1 MKRVLLFSASRR
13 ASVVFPVPGG
23 PHKINDGIAV
33 PPSIKRRNTR
43 PSPTSCSW
51 PTNSFSVRGRM
62 RSASGAA
69 VAERALE
76 LCGSLIS
83 GNKLDGLLS
92 GILAKTSVSQMFFK
106 DDPTTEGTEKN
117 QERENNSAWFC
128 ISLCPL
134 W

>member
-1 MKRVLLFSASRR
+1 
-13 ASVVFPVPGG
+13 
-23 PHKINDGIAV
+23 
-33 PPSIKRRNTR
+33 
-43 PSPTSCSW
+43 
-51 PTNSFSVRGRM
+51 M

-92 GILAKTSVSQMFFK
+92 GILAETSVSQIYFE
-106 DDPTTEGTEKN
+106 DDLTTEDTEKN
-117 QERENNSAWFC
+117 KKSKKSSAC
-128 ISLCPL
+128 LYLALCPL

>member
-1 MKRVLLFSASRR
+1 
-13 ASVVFPVPGG
+13 
-23 PHKINDGIAV
+23 
-33 PPSIKRRNTR
+33 
-43 PSPTSCSW
+43 
-51 PTNSFSVRGRM
+51 M

-92 GILAKTSVSQMFFK
+92 GILTKTSVSQMFFK
-106 DDPTTEGTEKN
+106 DDLTTEDTEKN
-117 QERENNSAWFC
+117 KKNKKLSAC
-128 ISLCPL
+128 LYIALCPM

>member
-1 MKRVLLFSASRR
+1 
-13 ASVVFPVPGG
+13 
-23 PHKINDGIAV
+23 
-33 PPSIKRRNTR
+33 
-43 PSPTSCSW
+43 
-51 PTNSFSVRGRM
+51 M

-106 DDPTTEGTEKN
+106 DDLTTEAKEKN
-117 QERENNSAWFC
+117 KESENNSAVFC